1 MTNLAGQ
8 CSGVMMVRFAS
19 NALGGAVALIV
30 VVLNF
35 TAAAQAPGKK
45 STPSPP
51 ATLVVPA
58 TPVPAAAEP
67 SGDAKASAGSSAA
80 VSALSVAGFRSAK
93 FGMAEA
99 EVRAAI
105 EKDFGVKPDQIRAEE
120 NLAEQTHVLGV
131 RVPDLLA
138 GGGTA
143 EVSYV
148 FGYKTKKLIEVTSL
162 WSKATDDKMT
172 PERLFSNGNILRAH
186 FSSEGYQPD
195 SIVTTGVMNT
205 GIVMFRGSDAEGHTT
220 VLVLEGTTSEGAEKQ
235 RVLTPTSLL
244 LFYLAD
250 AKNPDVFK
258 LPPGQF

>member
-1 MTNLAGQ
+1 MR
-8 CSGVMMVRFAS
+8 VRFAS
-19 NALGGAVALIV
+19 TALGGGAVALLT
-30 VVLNF
+30 VVLSL
-35 TAAAQAPGKK
+35 TAAAQAPARKNA
-45 STPSPP
+45 PPPP
-51 ATLVVPA
+51 AAAAAPA
-58 TPVPAAAEP
+58 APAAAEP
-67 SGDAKASAGSSAA
+67 SGDAKGIPGNAAA
-80 VSALSVAGFRSAK
+80 VPALSVAGFRSAK

-105 EKDFGVKPDQIRAEE
+105 EKDFGVKPDQIRSEE

-195 SIVTTGVMNT
+195 SIVTNGVMNN

-220 VLVLEGTTSEGAEKQ
+220 VLVLQGTTSEGADKQ
-235 RVLTPTSLL
+235 RVLTPTALL

>member
-1 MTNLAGQ
+1 MR
-8 CSGVMMVRFAS
+8 VRFAS
-19 NALGGAVALIV
+19 HALGGAVVLLT
-30 VVLNF
+30 VVLSLP
-35 TAAAQAPGKK
+35 AAAQAPARKNA
-45 STPSPP
+45 PSPP
-51 ATLVVPA
+51 AA
-58 TPVPAAAEP
+58 AAVPAAPAPAAVEP
-67 SGDAKASAGSSAA
+67 GGDAKGIPGNPAA
-80 VSALSVAGFRSAK
+80 VAALSVTGFRSAK

-105 EKDFGVKPDQIRAEE
+105 EKDFVVKPDQIRSEE

-162 WSKATDDKMT
+162 WSKATDDKIT

-195 SIVTTGVMNT
+195 SIVTNGVMNN

-220 VLVLEGTTSEGAEKQ
+220 VLVLQGTTSEGADKQ
-235 RVLTPTSLL
+235 RVLTPTALL

>member
-1 MTNLAGQ
+1 
-8 CSGVMMVRFAS
+8 
-19 NALGGAVALIV
+19 
-30 VVLNF
+30 
-35 TAAAQAPGKK
+35 
-45 STPSPP
+45 
-51 ATLVVPA
+51 
-58 TPVPAAAEP
+58 
-67 SGDAKASAGSSAA
+67 
-80 VSALSVAGFRSAK
+80 
-93 FGMAEA
+93 
-99 EVRAAI
+99 
-105 EKDFGVKPDQIRAEE
+105 
-120 NLAEQTHVLGV
+120 VLGV

-195 SIVTTGVMNT
+195 SIVTNGVMNN

-220 VLVLEGTTSEGAEKQ
+220 VLVLQGTTSEGADKQ
-235 RVLTPTSLL
+235 RVLTPTALL

>member
-1 MTNLAGQ
+1 MR
-8 CSGVMMVRFAS
+8 VRFART
-19 NALGGAVALIV
+19 ALGGGA
-30 VVLNF
+30 VVLLTVVLSL
-35 TAAAQAPGKK
+35 TAAAQAPARKNA
-45 STPSPP
+45 PPPP
-51 ATLVVPA
+51 AAAAVSAPT
-58 TPVPAAAEP
+58 PAAAEP
-67 SGDAKASAGSSAA
+67 GGDAKSIPGNSAA
-80 VSALSVAGFRSAK
+80 APALSVAGFRSAK
-93 FGMAEA
+93 FGVAEA

-105 EKDFGVKPDQIRAEE
+105 EKDFAVKPDQIRSEE

-186 FSSEGYQPD
+186 FASEGYQPE
-195 SIVTTGVMNT
+195 SIVTNGVMNN
-205 GIVMFRGSDAEGHTT
+205 GIVMFRGSDAEGRTT